1 MSLSFSSL
9 PGDNFVSID
18 RDSLQVLLAFALA
31 HGNVN
36 SILSCLQILLGVCK
50 CGVCTCVCVCSV
62 CTCVCVCSVC
72 TCVCVCRSGYKY

>member
-9 PGDNFVSID
+9 PGDNFVSVD

-36 SILSCLQILLGVCK
+36 SILSCLQILLGVC
-50 CGVCTCVCVCSV
+50 
-62 CTCVCVCSVC
+62 
-72 TCVCVCRSGYKY
+72 TCVCVCRSTDPCYASSYPPIR